1 MKTFIEEH
9 GIVLLLVVIG
19 IIIFVIMS
27 NLLLIYQSS
36 DTVQTT
42 KAQPEINLIWSDPKP
57 TLVMAALIIPKGTEL
72 DPLQEVYADDGL
84 GNEITDQVRVYGV
97 ENVNVHQEGIYYLD
111 YYVENQKGLMDYA
124 QRTVI
129 VEDINDHGE
138 LYVEGLTD
146 NMELSSALQIQG
158 WAVSTDES
166 AQVQVFVDDQL
177 IAENLER
184 TENDDIHALLDSGY
198 FASISALTN
207 PMPGF
212 KGELDLSSYQDD
224 HIHLLCIALVS
235 GKGDRIEEKEFT
247 FKVTS

>member
-9 GIVLLLVVIG
+9 GTVLLLVVIG
-19 IIIFVIMS
+19 ILIFTIMS

-36 DTVQTT
+36 GAIQTT
-42 KAQPEINLIWSDPKP
+42 KEQPEINLIRSDPKP
-57 TLVMAALIIPKGTEL
+57 ALVMTALIVPKGSEIE
-72 DPLQEVYADDGL
+72 PLEDVYADDGL
-84 GNEITDQVRVYGV
+84 GNEITNQVRVYGM

-111 YYVENQKGLMDYA
+111 YYVENQNGLMDYA

-138 LYVEGLTD
+138 LYVEGLYE

-166 AQVQVFVDDQL
+166 AQIQVFIDDQL
-177 IAENLER
+177 VMEDLER
-184 TENDDIHALLDSGY
+184 SANEDIHTLLESGY
-198 FASISALTN
+198 FENISMLTN
-207 PMPGF
+207 PTPSF
-212 KGELDLSSYQDD
+212 NGELDLSSYQDD

-247 FKVTS
+247 FKVTL

>member
-9 GIVLLLVVIG
+9 GTVLLLVVIG

-36 DTVQTT
+36 DTVQVT
-42 KAQPEINLIWSDPKP
+42 KAQPEINLIRSDPKP
-57 TLVMAALIIPKGTEL
+57 TLVITALIIPKGAEL

-111 YYVENQKGLMDYA
+111 YYVENQNGLMDYA

-158 WAVSTDES
+158 WAVSTDEN
-166 AQVQVFVDDQL
+166 AQIQVFVDDQL

-184 TENDDIHALLDSGY
+184 SANEDIRTLLESGY
-198 FASISALTN
+198 FENVSMLTN
-207 PMPGF
+207 PTPSF
-212 KGELDLSSYQDD
+212 NGELDLSSYQDD
-224 HIHLLCIALVS
+224 HFHLLCIALVS
-235 GKGDRIEEKEFT
+235 GKGDRIAEKEFT
-247 FKVTS
+247 FKVTL

>member
-9 GIVLLLVVIG
+9 GTVLLLVVIG
-19 IIIFVIMS
+19 ILIFAIMS

-36 DTVQTT
+36 NTIQAT
-42 KAQPEINLIWSDPKP
+42 KAQPEINLIRSDPKP

-111 YYVENQKGLMDYA
+111 YYIENQNGLMDYA

-138 LYVEGLTD
+138 LYVEGMTE
-146 NMELSSALQIQG
+146 NMELSLALQIQG

-166 AQVQVFVDDQL
+166 AQIQVFIDDQL
-177 IAENLER
+177 VMEDLER
-184 TENDDIHALLDSGY
+184 SANEDIQTLFESGY
-198 FASISALTN
+198 FENISMLTN
-207 PMPGF
+207 PTPSF
-212 KGELDLSSYQDD
+212 NGELDLSSYQDD
-224 HIHLLCIALVS
+224 HFHLLCIALVS
-235 GKGDRIEEKEFT
+235 GKADRITEKEFT
-247 FKVTS
+247 FKVTL

>member
-9 GIVLLLVVIG
+9 GTVLLLVVIG
-19 IIIFVIMS
+19 ILIFAIMS

-36 DTVQTT
+36 DTVQAT
-42 KAQPEINLIWSDPKP
+42 KAQPEINLIRSDPKP
-57 TLVMAALIIPKGTEL
+57 ILVITALIIPKGAEL

-111 YYVENQKGLMDYA
+111 YYVENQNGLMDYA

-129 VEDINDHGE
+129 VEDINDRGE
-138 LYVEGLTD
+138 LYVEGMTE

-166 AQVQVFVDDQL
+166 ARIQVFVDDQL

-184 TENDDIHALLDSGY
+184 TDNEDIRALLESGY
-198 FASISALTN
+198 FTNISTLMN

-235 GKGDRIEEKEFT
+235 GKGDRIVEKEFT

>member
-1 MKTFIEEH
+1 
-9 GIVLLLVVIG
+9 
-19 IIIFVIMS
+19 MS

-42 KAQPEINLIWSDPKP
+42 KAQPEINLIRSDPKP
-57 TLVMAALIIPKGTEL
+57 TLVMTALIIPKGAEL

-84 GNEITDQVRVYGV
+84 GNEITDQIRVYGV

-111 YYVENQKGLMDYA
+111 YYVENQNGLMDYA

-129 VEDINDHGE
+129 VEDINNHGE

-146 NMELSSALQIQG
+146 NMELSSTLQIHG
-158 WAVSTDES
+158 WAVSTDEL
-166 AQVQVFVDDQL
+166 AQVQVFIDDQL
-177 IAENLER
+177 IVENLER
-184 TENDDIHALLDSGY
+184 SANDDIQTLLDSGY

-207 PMPGF
+207 PTPGF
-212 KGELDLSSYQDD
+212 KGELGLSSYQDD

-235 GKGDRIEEKEFT
+235 GKGDRITEKEFT
-247 FKVTS
+247 FKVIS

>member
-9 GIVLLLVVIG
+9 GTMLLLVVIG
-19 IIIFVIMS
+19 IIIFAVLS

-42 KAQPEINLIWSDPKP
+42 KAQPEINLIRSDPKP
-57 TLVMAALIIPKGTEL
+57 TLVMTALIIPKGLEL
-72 DPLQEVYADDGL
+72 DPLEDVYADDGQ

-111 YYVENQKGLMDYA
+111 YYIENQNGLMDYA

-138 LYVEGLTD
+138 LYVEGMTE

-166 AQVQVFVDDQL
+166 ARIQVFVDDQL
-177 IAENLER
+177 ITENFER
-184 TENDDIHALLDSGY
+184 SKNDDIQTLLDSGY
-198 FASISALTN
+198 FTNISALTN

-212 KGELDLSSYQDD
+212 KGVLDLSPYQDD
-224 HIHLLCIALVS
+224 HTHLLCIALVS
-235 GKGDRIEEKEFT
+235 GKGDRITEKEFT
-247 FKVTS
+247 FKVIA

>member
-9 GIVLLLVVIG
+9 GTVLLLVVIG
-19 IIIFVIMS
+19 IIIFAIMS

-36 DTVQTT
+36 DTVQAT
-42 KAQPEINLIWSDPKP
+42 KAQPEINVIRSDPKP
-57 TLVMAALIIPKGTEL
+57 TLVMTALIIPKGAEL

-84 GNEITDQVRVYGV
+84 GNEITDQVRVYGM

-111 YYVENQKGLMDYA
+111 YYIENQNGLMDYA

-138 LYVEGLTD
+138 LYVEGMTE

-166 AQVQVFVDDQL
+166 AQIQVFIDDQL
-177 IAENLER
+177 VMEDLER
-184 TENDDIHALLDSGY
+184 SANEDIQTLLESGY
-198 FASISALTN
+198 FENISMLTN
-207 PMPGF
+207 PTPSF
-212 KGELDLSSYQDD
+212 IGELDLSSYQDD